1 MSNKSDFLF
10 NGVLYENKSF
20 SYRIRSLLL
29 LLSLLLISLL
39 LLLLNQ
45 VYKKTERKCFVCF
58 SQIFWQKRE
67 K

>member
-10 NGVLYENKSF
+10 NGVLYENKLF

-29 LLSLLLISLL
+29 LLSLLLISL